1 MSEEKLRVISIAH
14 TATSRA
20 AGRLRYAPFARRN
33 DLDVHLVVPDR
44 WEHFG
49 RRLEADP
56 GPDPGVT
63 THVLPII
70 FPKVGPFHWY
80 LHMYRG
86 LKRLVREVRP
96 HVIHLW
102 EEPWSLVALQARM
115 LKKDAALILEV
126 DQNILKRLPPPFE
139 GIRRHVLG
147 QTDHLL
153 SRSHDATA
161 VAEATGFR
169 GVSSLIGY
177 GVDQD
182 VFRPMPHAPMRE
194 PRGPLVLGY
203 VGRVIE
209 EKGIHDAVEAMAR
222 STAPTILKIM
232 GEGPYEAAL
241 RRQAEQ
247 LGLSDRIEF
256 QPWAKPEGVAEFIR
270 SLDALL
276 LLTHTTP
283 AVKEQ
288 FGRVIIEAQ
297 SCGTPVI
304 GAHSGAIPDVMAD
317 GGWVVPQHAPA
328 ALAELFDHILK
339 NPEERQ
345 AKSLAGIR
353 NVNERYTHEAVA
365 DQLLGAWVEAA
376 SRRFPEARFLSGDER
391 HVGLSTGQGL
401 KNKTVAA

>member
-20 AGRLRYAPFARRN
+20 AGRLRYAPFAGRD
-33 DLDVHLVVPDR
+33 DLEVHLVVPDR
-44 WEHFG
+44 WQQFG
-49 RRLEADP
+49 RHMVADP

-63 THVLPII
+63 THVLPIV
-70 FPKVGPFHWY
+70 FPKVWPFSWY

-86 LKRLVREVRP
+86 LNRLIREVRP

-115 LKKDAALILEV
+115 LKRDAALILEV

-147 QTDHLL
+147 HTDHLL
-153 SRSHDATA
+153 SRSNDATA
-161 VAEATGFR
+161 VAEATGYS
-169 GVSSLIGY
+169 GKSSLIGY

-182 VFRPMPHAPMRE
+182 VFRPVLRASKSASQ
-194 PRGPLVLGY
+194 GPLVLGY

-209 EKGIHDAVEAMAR
+209 EKGIQDAVEAMAM
-222 STAPTILKIM
+222 SMAPTVLKIM
-232 GEGPYEAAL
+232 GEGPFEASL
-241 RRQAEQ
+241 RHRAEQ
-247 LGLSDRIEF
+247 LGLSDRVQF
-256 QPWAKPEGVAEFIR
+256 QPWDKPEGVADFIR

-276 LLTHTTP
+276 LLTHTTSK
-283 AVKEQ
+283 VKEQ

-297 SCGTPVI
+297 GCGTPVI
-304 GAHSGAIPDVMAD
+304 GAQSGAIPDVMAD

-328 ALAELFDHILK
+328 ALAELFDHIHR
-339 NPEERQ
+339 NPEDRQ

-353 NVNERYTHEAVA
+353 NVDERYTYDAVA
-365 DQLLGAWVEAA
+365 NQLLGAWSEAA
-376 SRRFPEARFLSGDER
+376 SRRFPDARFLSGDER
-391 HVGLSTGQGL
+391 HVGLSAGQRL
-401 KNKTVAA
+401 KDKTFAA